1 MREINMGNW
10 LSAYN
15 YDFALAT
22 IPVQIILMVV
32 YYLRRQLPT
41 KKSQYFWLVMVMN
54 LFMTVT
60 DIWSCELNEVWQE
73 YPLSFSYGL
82 NMAYFISFILRGWA
96 LFAYAAEVADAPKRW
111 GNLFSHILTLPA
123 VLLVIMVL
131 STPWTAAIFTMD
143 PVSGYHNTSMY
154 YSIYYCTWFYILA
167 SLGVVFYWRREMSL
181 KLQMG
186 LYTGNIILAVGLVMR
201 HSFMNTLVT
210 SFFSLLVILIIFLT
224 AQNPDSFR
232 DRKVDVF
239 NRAAFSEMVTEF
251 ILSGVPFSCLGI
263 CVKDYMLYK
272 AVYSTEPMYASLA
285 NIGTWLNAQFKG
297 FYIFYF
303 GNGQLILLN
312 QSLDY
317 VDVQGMTKSIKER
330 FLKSWHANGGVE
342 VPLDVD
348 TIFLSRSI
356 PKVDVNSVE
365 ICLERAF
372 SEVSRIDNP
381 EVYVV
386 DEMLLEK
393 INRQEKIKIALGK
406 ALRNGSLEIN
416 LQPLYAV
423 KQNKMNVAEVLARLY
438 DDELGYIP
446 PQEFIPIAEK
456 SGNIMELGR
465 QIFAKTCQ
473 FISDYDLAALGIDF
487 VTVNLSPAQCMNKD
501 LGEELDRIARRH
513 KIPLHKI
520 RLEITESATGD
531 MDTLA
536 SQMQKMENIGV
547 RFLLDDFGA
556 GTSNLVRLL
565 NLPFSM
571 VKIDMQLVWS
581 YFRSSSNMLV
591 HIMKM
596 FCDEKISIIVEGVE
610 DKHMAQTLADMGCE
624 YEQGYYFSPPLPVD
638 EFVAFIEKHRNTK
651 WLE

>member
-60 DIWSCELNEVWQE
+60 DIWACELNEVWQE

-111 GNLFSHILTLPA
+111 GNIFSRIMTLPA
-123 VLLVIMVL
+123 LILVVMVV

-210 SFFSLLVILIIFLT
+210 SFFSLLVILIIYLT

-285 NIGTWLNAQFKG
+285 NIGAWLNAQFKG

-303 GNGQLILLN
+303 GNGQLVLLN

-348 TIFLSRSI
+348 TIFHS
-356 PKVDVNSVE
+356 
-365 ICLERAF
+365 
-372 SEVSRIDNP
+372 
-381 EVYVV
+381 
-386 DEMLLEK
+386 
-393 INRQEKIKIALGK
+393 
-406 ALRNGSLEIN
+406 
-416 LQPLYAV
+416 
-423 KQNKMNVAEVLARLY
+423 
-438 DDELGYIP
+438 
-446 PQEFIPIAEK
+446 
-456 SGNIMELGR
+456 
-465 QIFAKTCQ
+465 
-473 FISDYDLAALGIDF
+473 
-487 VTVNLSPAQCMNKD
+487 
-501 LGEELDRIARRH
+501 
-513 KIPLHKI
+513 
-520 RLEITESATGD
+520 
-531 MDTLA
+531 
-536 SQMQKMENIGV
+536 
-547 RFLLDDFGA
+547 
-556 GTSNLVRLL
+556 
-565 NLPFSM
+565 
-571 VKIDMQLVWS
+571 
-581 YFRSSSNMLV
+581 
-591 HIMKM
+591 
-596 FCDEKISIIVEGVE
+596 
-610 DKHMAQTLADMGCE
+610 
-624 YEQGYYFSPPLPVD
+624 
-638 EFVAFIEKHRNTK
+638 
-651 WLE
+651 